1 MFWKY
6 VMRYALLVLMVMVLS
21 VALQPIIGQLGTFVL
36 SILLGYN
43 FTTIVDW
50 MGLGKWLN

>member
-1 MFWKY
+1 MFGKY
-6 VMRYALLVLMVMVLS
+6 VLRYALLILMVIVMTTLL
-21 VALQPIIGQLGTFVL
+21 APYIGQLGTFVV